1 MFFEE
6 YNLYEAEDHGYHECR
21 IPALLT
27 TANGTILAFNEGRK
41 FTGSD
46 SDQIDLFLRRSFDGG
61 VSFGDVQVV
70 TTKDGWVSGNPA
82 PVQDRTTGTIWLLFC
97 RNQTEKVSTLDVPR
111 SVWVT
116 SSNDDGETWNE
127 PKEITTSV
135 KPSHWAAWYATGPCH
150 GIQMRSGRIVIPAN
164 HREKKQNAED
174 EDDYDH
180 SHIIYSD
187 DYGASWK
194 LGGIADRHT
203 NESTVLETAD
213 GWLYI
218 NSRNQYRSNQH
229 MPYHRLAAWSR
240 DGGES
245 FSPSLS
251 DAGLPE
257 PRCQA
262 NVCRYTFAEDGPPG
276 RGKNR
281 VLFTNP
287 ANPKKHDRSYLTIR
301 LSYDEC
307 RTWPVSKVICEGPS
321 SYSDLCIA
329 PDGTICCLH
338 EKGNI
343 DNKGI
348 STYSGDISFARFDL
362 EWLTDGADS
371 LG

>member
-6 YNLYEAEDHGYHECR
+6 YNLYEAEDFGYHECR

-27 TANGTILAFNEGRK
+27 TANGTILAFNEARK

-61 VSFGDVQVV
+61 RSFGDVQVV

-116 SSNDDGETWNE
+116 SSVDDGETWNE

-135 KPSHWAAWYATGPCH
+135 KPAHWAAWYATGPCH

-164 HREKKQNAED
+164 HREIKQHVED

-187 DYGASWK
+187 DHGASWK

-213 GWLYI
+213 GWLYL
-218 NSRNQYRSNQH
+218 NSRNQYSPRENVT
-229 MPYHRLAAWSR
+229 YHRRAAWSK
-240 DGGES
+240 DGGAS
-245 FSPSLS
+245 FSPSIS

-262 NVCRYTFAEDGPPG
+262 NVCRYTLAEDGPPG

-287 ANPKKHDRSYLTIR
+287 GAPQQRERNYLTIS

-307 RTWPVSKVICEGPS
+307 RTRPVSKVICEGPS

-329 PDGTICCLH
+329 PDGTICCLY
-338 EKGNI
+338 EKGNV
-343 DNKGI
+343 DGKGI

-362 EWLTDGADS
+362 EWLTDGADT
-371 LG
+371 LK

>member
-6 YNLYEAEDHGYHECR
+6 YNLYEAGDFGYHECR

-27 TANGTILAFNEGRK
+27 TANGTILAFNEARK

-61 VSFGDVQVV
+61 KYFEDVQVV
-70 TTKDGWVSGNPA
+70 ATMDGWVSGNPA
-82 PVQDRTTGTIWLLFC
+82 PVQDRTTGTIWLVFC
-97 RNQTEKVSTLDVPR
+97 RNRTEKVSTLDVPR

-116 SSNDDGETWNE
+116 SSVDDGETWNE
-127 PKEITTSV
+127 PEEITASV

-164 HREKKQNAED
+164 HREFKQNAED

-187 DYGASWK
+187 DRGASWK

-229 MPYHRLAAWSR
+229 IPYHRLAAWSK

-245 FSPSLS
+245 FSPSLC

-262 NVCRYTFAEDGPPG
+262 NVCRYTFAEDGSPG

-287 ANPKKHDRSYLTIR
+287 GGEPQSERNHLTIR

-307 RTWPVSKVICEGPS
+307 RTWPISKEIYEGPS

-329 PDGTICCLH
+329 PDGAICCLY
-338 EKGNI
+338 EKGNK
-343 DNKGI
+343 DGKGI
-348 STYSGDISFARFDL
+348 SVYSGDISFARFDL

-371 LG
+371 L